1 MKLLYQKPNTLKKV
15 VGLGLALTLIAG
27 AAMPTFAQN
36 TPAATPVPISAPV
49 EALAAQPVA
58 MPYTQYLYGEA
69 VVKSPI
75 KDGQL
80 LVVVNDM
87 TIALNVGKETLIVDA
102 KTGLPGSLDK
112 VKANDK
118 IYVYYSPAMTKSLP
132 PQSAAAAIAIN
143 LEEGKARPALFVVKS
158 FESKDNQQIRVLNT
172 AGDLIVTIG
181 KDTPITP
188 FKTKQIANMK
198 DIQIGSKLFVWYEIV
213 ALSYPGQTGA
223 QKVVLI
229 GQNETPKL
237 TIDGKAIDLKLTE
250 NSNAPILSEMGGQ
263 AAIQLRAASKAL
275 GYKLQ
280 WDAKTK
286 TLQMDNGTVKTT
298 LTVGK
303 DSYFKASSKAIGLTQ
318 SLPLGLAPTLID
330 NRLYV
335 PLSLF
340 NLLYSNEGAVNLTL
354 Q

>member
-1 MKLLYQKPNTLKKV
+1 MKFIHQKKTTLNKV
-15 VGLGLALTLIAG
+15 LGLGLALTLVAG
-27 AAMPTFAQN
+27 AGLPAFAQS
-36 TPAATPVPISAPV
+36 TPAATPMPISAPI
-49 EALAAQPVA
+49 EQLAAQPVT
-58 MPYTQYLYGEA
+58 MPYAQYLYGEA
-69 VVKSPI
+69 IVKAAL

-80 LVVVNDM
+80 LVQVNDM
-87 TIALNVGKETLIVDA
+87 TIALNVGQETLIVDA
-102 KTGLPGSLDK
+102 KTGLPGSLDA
-112 VKANDK
+112 VKAGDK
-118 IYVYYSPAMTKSLP
+118 VFVYYSPAMTKSLP
-132 PQSAAAAIAIN
+132 PQSSAAAIAIN

-158 FESKDNQQIRVLNT
+158 FEAKSDKEIRVLNT

-181 KDTPITP
+181 KDTPISP

-198 DIQIGSKLFVWYEIV
+198 DIQVGSKLFVWYEIV

-229 GQNETPKL
+229 GLNETPKL
-237 TIDGKAIDLKLTE
+237 TINGKSIDLRL
-250 NSNAPILSEMGGQ
+250 NSGDSLPVLRDEAGQ
-263 AAIQLRAASKAL
+263 AVIQLRQAAKAL
-275 GYKLQ
+275 GFKLQ
-280 WDAKTK
+280 WDAKSK

-318 SLPLGLAPTLID
+318 SLPLGVAPTLVE

-340 NLLYSNEGAVNLTL
+340 KLLYSDEGSVQLNLE
-354 Q
+354 